1 MACQLTRETCK
12 KCMKL
17 DTWKPNASSKY
28 KTLKKL
34 LSHVNLGF
42 INALADWGRSR
53 FTSKY
58 IITIFW
64 VSVSRKQTFK
74 GPFSLNSSGQ
84 QLHQSAEA
92 RPSEIHLQREGFFLA
107 ERRRHVAGSLKPS
120 LGPGKTFK
128 PSKSHIAEQFEESAI
143 PNQPKVFWLFLENL
157 QMSNQNNFSTLHEAS
172 KLGSSTGH
180 GRSDVGGEATFVALT
195 SCGLRY
201 TTSSTAQVV
210 FV

>member
-1 MACQLTRETCK
+1 MQL
-12 KCMKL
+12 
-17 DTWKPNASSKY
+17 DKPAEFQS
-28 KTLKKL
+28 
-34 LSHVNLGF
+34 
-42 INALADWGRSR
+42 
-53 FTSKY
+53 
-58 IITIFW
+58 
-64 VSVSRKQTFK
+64 
-74 GPFSLNSSGQ
+74 FSL
-84 QLHQSAEA
+84 LPAEA
-92 RPSEIHLQREGFFLA
+92 RPSEIHVQRKRFFLA

-157 QMSNQNNFSTLHEAS
+157 QMSNQNNFSTLEAS

-180 GRSDVGGEATFVALT
+180 GRSDVGEATFVALT